1 MAIKPISWG
10 ISNINLQMVGKT
22 GQLEQTHR
30 GGPAART
37 ERGQVCV
44 CVHGGQEEPTICG
57 AVERRGVASLTAF
70 GGNQHRGE
78 GKGSRRARV
87 KTGEWD
93 NLAGA

>member
-1 MAIKPISWG
+1 M
-10 ISNINLQMVGKT
+10 
-22 GQLEQTHR
+22 
-30 GGPAART
+30 
-37 ERGQVCV
+37 